1 MLKAPKKKNEVV
13 VGKESSAMSKSKN
26 KLKKLARKR
35 EEEREKMRDDG
46 VVEISMDEVLILPEG
61 AGAPSAAE
69 AKALGTDRETSKAG
83 GMLGASIVPGGEDE
97 DDDAMVEIEE
107 QELALEMKVKGSTR
121 ENGGV
126 RAFQQRDLVALAFAG
141 DNVVQVTRFAFLP
154 FSISQR

>member
-13 VGKESSAMSKSKN
+13 VGKESSVMSKSKN

-35 EEEREKMRDDG
+35 EEEREKMKDDG
-46 VVEISMDEVLILPEG
+46 VVEISMDEVLTLPEG
-61 AGAPSAAE
+61 GGAPSAAE
-69 AKALGTDRETSKAG
+69 AGAPGTNKGTSKTGGSSVPAG
-83 GMLGASIVPGGEDE
+83 EDDE
-97 DDDAMVEIEE
+97 DDEAISEVEQ

-141 DNVVQVTRFAFLP
+141 DNVVQVTWLLTSF
-154 FSISQR
+154 